1 MLGIDIDY
9 CLQWI
14 FTYAKAKDF
23 AKEETTFYDLAKLFR
38 EHSFATHIIA
48 LVCVCLILFEHA

>member
-48 LVCVCLILFEHA
+48 LVCV